1 MSSSTA
7 SLMALAVLLATGVAL
22 EVSARGGHDRATAGQ
37 ALGAAMRT
45 TPGRAIVLAAWVWL
59 GLHFLAR

>member
-1 MSSSTA
+1 MNGSTA
-7 SLMALAVLLATGVAL
+7 SLVALTVLLIAGLAL
-22 EVSARGGHDRATAGQ
+22 EVSAHGGHDLATAEQ

-45 TPGRAIVLAAWVWL
+45 TAGRAIVLAAWVWL